1 MSNLKSLVFY
11 FIIVIAFLGV
21 VNTAAYI
28 QFSQVLKIEIHE
40 IMFLIP
46 SIIALLSSLLF
57 TLVIH
62 FNNKI
67 KAMQMY
73 EKIAKTDTLTGA
85 TSRYACELVLDIEMN
100 RFKRQG
106 TVFSIVMIDIDNFK
120 RINDT
125 YGHGVGDY
133 VLCEMTEH
141 LESALRDMDRVCRWG
156 GEEFIVILPD
166 TDSDEA
172 KKVAEHL
179 RERIDLHDFNETRHV
194 TISLG
199 VAAIKDKDKYI
210 QTLIKRADDALYIA
224 KRSGKNRVIV
234 GSDDAGSGVDV

>member
-1 MSNLKSLVFY
+1 MSNLKSFVFY

-57 TLVIH
+57 TLVIYY
-62 FNNKI
+62 NNKI
-67 KAMQMY
+67 KTMQMY
-73 EKIAKTDTLTGA
+73 EDVAKTDTLTGV
-85 TSRYACELVLDIEMN
+85 TSRYACELILDIELN

-106 TVFSIVMIDIDNFK
+106 TVFSIIMLDIDNFK

-156 GEEFIVILPD
+156 GEEFIIVLPD

-179 RERIDLHDFNETRHV
+179 RERIDLHDFNEIGHV

-199 VAAIKDKDKYI
+199 VTAIKDKDQYI

-234 GSDDAGSGVDV
+234 GSADAGSGVDV